1 MAQQQSARYPSLQ
14 DRVVFVSGGASGIG
28 ASIVSHFCEQ
38 GSKVSFVDID
48 EAAADTLIT
57 SITDKGLPAPQ
68 FLPCDLTDI
77 PALQT
82 AISTVIQQD
91 GPIRV
96 LINNAANDDRHELG
110 DVTPEYFDNR
120 MAINIKH
127 QLFAAQAVSG
137 PMADAGGG
145 AIVNMGSVTYMVG
158 QGGMPCYSLAKSAV
172 HGLTRSLARDLGEQN
187 IRVNMVV
194 PGWVITERQRDLWLT
209 EQSEK
214 EVLQAQ
220 CIKRL
225 LMADDL
231 ARAVLFFAADDSAMC
246 TAQSYIIDGG
256 WT

>member
-1 MAQQQSARYPSLQ
+1 MSQQQSARYPSLQ
-14 DRVVFVSGGASGIG
+14 NRVVFVSGGASGIG
-28 ASIVSHFCEQ
+28 ASIVSHFCAQ
-38 GSKVSFVDID
+38 GARVSFVDID
-48 EAAADTLIT
+48 DAAAVALIAT
-57 SITDKGLPAPQ
+57 IADEGMTPPRYIHS
-68 FLPCDLTDI
+68 DLTDTG
-77 PALQT
+77 ALQS
-82 AISTVIQQD
+82 AISSVIEQD

-96 LINNAANDDRHELG
+96 LINNAANDDRHEL
-110 DVTPEYFDNR
+110 DAVTPEYFDNR

-127 QLFAAQAVSG
+127 HLFAAQAVSG

-172 HGLTRSLARDLGEQN
+172 HGLTRSLARYLGEKN

-194 PGWVITERQRDLWLT
+194 PGWVITDRQRDLWLT
-209 EQSEK
+209 AESEE
-214 EVLQAQ
+214 EVLRAQ
-220 CIKRL
+220 CLKRL

-256 WT
+256 WV